1 VQIADIGRSLALRAG
16 AVSRGLFSIRKK
28 IPRWQYALLAL
39 IPVVLV
45 LGLWQGLTSG
55 APEERVISINVL
67 PSPREVVEAIPP
79 LWSGKWRWDQPAE
92 EVPPGAVPVGHWER
106 EPFIFQV
113 GRSARRILI
122 GFAIACALALPVGFA
137 MGAFERIRGL
147 FHPVVLA
154 GGYLP
159 IPALIPL
166 TMSFFG
172 TGESQKVVFL
182 VIAFLIFLVPQ
193 VVIAVDKVDPIYLQT
208 AYTLGASTWQAFTR
222 VIVSIAWED
231 VYRAMRYAFG
241 VGWSYILLVE
251 MVVIEGG
258 LGDVVL
264 TAERRGPRANIYIA
278 LAAIILI
285 AFLTDKLWELGGRR
299 LFPYKVAS

>member
-1 VQIADIGRSLALRAG
+1 VQIGETCRFLALRAG
-16 AVSRGLFSIRKK
+16 AAFGGLFTIRRK
-28 IPRWQYALLAL
+28 IPRWQYILLAL

-55 APEERVISINVL
+55 APEERVVSINIL
-67 PSPREVVEAIPP
+67 PSPREVLAAIPP
-79 LWSGKWRWDQPAE
+79 LWSGKWRWDPPAE
-92 EVPPGAVPVGHWER
+92 EVPQGTAPRGHWER
-106 EPFIFQV
+106 EPFIYQV
-113 GRSARRILI
+113 GRSARRILLS
-122 GFAIACALALPVGFA
+122 FAIACALALPVGFA
-137 MGAFERIRGL
+137 MGAFERVRGF

-182 VIAFLIFLVPQ
+182 VIAFLIFLTPQ
-193 VVIAVDKVDPIYLQT
+193 VVLSVDKVDSIYLQT

-222 VIVSIAWED
+222 VLVSIAWED

-251 MVVIEGG
+251 MVIIEGG

-278 LAAIILI
+278 LAAIVLI

-299 LFPYKVAS
+299 LFPHRVAS